1 MEKDRAVFEVK
12 KTIKHMIIFGIPI
25 LIHLKDFVYHK
36 RPILK
41 QCQNGG
47 FEKKWLCNTYYRTST
62 QRICC
67 RASPICSTTGHL
79 RMEI

>member
-1 MEKDRAVFEVK
+1 MEKDRTVFEVK
-12 KTIKHMIIFGIPI
+12 KTIKHMIFFGISI
-25 LIHLKDFVYHK
+25 KIHLKDSVYHK
-36 RPILK
+36 RLFLK

-47 FEKKWLCNTYYRTST
+47 FEKKWLCNAYYRTSS

-67 RASPICSTTGHL
+67 RASPICSTTGQL